1 MSHHQLGY
9 ACKECKFRVQGGLCS
24 LKEGQCIHHSLGE
37 AQGLPRIER
46 VHPYQSLA
54 DVFSEALHQAADG
67 GPLYQA
73 VKKIYESQGL
83 EGEKGVHELLGAI
96 NYIAAAII
104 VRREVG
110 GS

>member
-1 MSHHQLGY
+1 MSQ
-9 ACKECKFRVQGGLCS
+9 
-24 LKEGQCIHHSLGE
+24 
-37 AQGLPRIER
+37 
-46 VHPYQSLA
+46 HPYFSLSE
-54 DVFSEALHQAADG
+54 VFEEAYKQASEGKGHERHASEGESFEDQPICEMARRLGHS

-83 EGEKGVHELLGAI
+83 AGEKGVHELLGAI

-104 VRREVG
+104 VRREA